1 MTEFEQLQI
10 EQLKRIADV
19 LEDINGT
26 LIDMSTPVE
35 QLAECVGVH
44 PARYGVSVSVLL
56 PICLMYRI
64 WFIWTCV
71 PERRKRSVCMMLR
84 PVKEIS

>member
-44 PARYGVSVSVLL
+44 PARYGGL
-56 PICLMYRI
+56 PADRR
-64 WFIWTCV
+64 
-71 PERRKRSVCMMLR
+71 ERRRGSIK
-84 PVKEIS
+84 K